1 MIRGV
6 SALVRSR
13 MTGLSGLLRQRRS
26 LRVALALAR
35 DVPFL
40 LPRHPHL
47 ALAIARAGRS
57 KDPALLPL
65 LDRALQVRR
74 TPRLLRRQARI
85 LAAIG
90 EPMAERDVWLE
101 LVNAGDRDAGT
112 RVRVL
117 TGRLTETD
125 PSWLP
130 RIDGVSERLEP
141 LDRRR
146 ILHITKSSVPERWS
160 GFTIRTLQN
169 MRAQRGAGLAPI
181 LVTEIGWPRVA
192 GVTDVAPV
200 VVHEGFEH
208 HRLDRGPGY
217 DLAGT
222 PNDVRLQDTAEA
234 MAAIV
239 RTVRPSILHAHSG
252 YRGGD
257 QALVALALRERFGIP
272 VVYEVR
278 GLFEAV
284 WAEDPVMAE
293 RSELYARRLA
303 QETRLMNAVD
313 GVIAISDA
321 LALELS
327 SRGIPRDK
335 ITVVP
340 NGIDIEALGRPVRDR
355 ALRASLGFEDRFVVG
370 YLGNLDHW
378 REGIGIL
385 IDAVA
390 ELREQGRDDIAILVV
405 GDGTRRELYE
415 AHAGR
420 LGLADRTCFT
430 GRVPHESV
438 GQYYAQMDMF
448 VNPRLDERASRYIT
462 PIKPYEAMAIGL
474 PVLVSDLPAL
484 REIVDPPQRGLVAP
498 PGDASELATAIARLA
513 DDPHLRQRLGL
524 AGQAWVRTER
534 TWASNGARYLATY
547 EAIIGPIDVDTAAGD
562 ATGSDR

>member
-1 MIRGV
+1 MMRGV
-6 SALVRSR
+6 RASVRR
-13 MTGLSGLLRQRRS
+13 RTARLRGFLGRRRS
-26 LRVALALAR
+26 LRVGVVLVR

-40 LPRHPHL
+40 LPRHPRL
-47 ALAIARAGRS
+47 ALAIARADRS

-85 LAAIG
+85 LAATG
-90 EPMAERDVWLE
+90 EPTAERDVWLE
-101 LVNAGDRDAGT
+101 LANAGDRDADT
-112 RVRVL
+112 RARIL

-130 RIDGVSERLEP
+130 RIEGTPERLEP
-141 LDRRR
+141 LDSRR

-169 MRAQRGAGLAPI
+169 MRAQRDAGLQPT
-181 LVTEIGWPRVA
+181 LVTEIGWPRVT
-192 GVTDVAPV
+192 GVADVAPV
-200 VVHEGFEH
+200 VLHEGFEH
-208 HRLDRGPGY
+208 HRLDPGPDY

-222 PNDVRLQDTAEA
+222 PNDVRLQDTAEM
-234 MAAIV
+234 MATIV
-239 RTVRPSILHAHSG
+239 HALRPSILHAHSG

-257 QALVALALRERFGIP
+257 QALVALALGERFGIP

-303 QETRLMNAVD
+303 QETRIMHAAD
-313 GVIAISDA
+313 GVIAISEA
-321 LALELS
+321 LADELS
-327 SRGIPRDK
+327 SRGIPRDR

-340 NGIDIEALGRPVRDR
+340 NGIDIEALGKPVRDP
-355 ALRASLGFEDRFVVG
+355 ALRAALGFEDRFVVG

-378 REGIGIL
+378 REGIGVL

-390 ELREQGRDDIAILVV
+390 ELRDQGRDDIAILVV
-405 GDGTRRELYE
+405 GDGTRRERYE
-415 AHAGR
+415 AHADR
-420 LGLADRTCFT
+420 LGLADRTRFT

-438 GQYYAQMDMF
+438 GQYYAQMDLF

-484 REIVDPPQRGLVAP
+484 REIVDAPRRGLVAP
-498 PGDASELATAIARLA
+498 PGDAPELATSIALLA
-513 DDPHLRQRLGL
+513 DDPNLRKQLGM
-524 AGQAWVRTER
+524 AGQRWVRAER
-534 TWASNGARYLATY
+534 TWASNGARYLAAY
-547 EAIIGPIDVDTAAGD
+547 EAIVGPIVVAATAGD
-562 ATGSDR
+562 DAGSDR